1 MPAMSLQGVI
11 FDLDGTLG
19 DTLPVCFAAFRE
31 TFRHYLGRE
40 YGDREIRA
48 MFGPSE
54 EGILQDLLA
63 DRWEEGLRHYLGA
76 YRAAHAQCP
85 APFPGINEV
94 LRDLKRRGIAMAIVT
109 GKGPQSAGISL
120 VALGLED
127 LFDVVEAGSAR
138 GGVKPQAMQR
148 VVAAWG
154 FDLAH
159 VACLGDAPSDIRS
172 AHEIGAIA
180 LGAAWAPTA
189 DHDLLASYNPH
200 ALFRQVSE
208 FAAWVGER

>member
-1 MPAMSLQGVI
+1 MSLQGVI

-48 MFGPSE
+48 MFGPTE

-63 DRWEEGLRHYLGA
+63 DRWEEGLHHYLDA
-76 YRAAHAQCP
+76 YRAAHVQCP
-85 APFPGINEV
+85 APFPGINDV
-94 LRDLKRRGIAMAIVT
+94 LRRLKQRGIPMAIVT
-109 GKGPQSAGISL
+109 GKGPHSAGISL
-120 VALGLED
+120 EALGLAD
-127 LFDVVEAGSAR
+127 LFEVVEAGSAR
-138 GGVKPQAMQR
+138 GGVKPQAMR
-148 VVAAWG
+148 KVVTAWG
-154 FDLAH
+154 LDPTD

-180 LGAAWAPTA
+180 LGAAWASTA
-189 DHDLLASYNPH
+189 DHNLLATHNPH
-200 ALFRQVSE
+200 VLFRQVSE
-208 FAAWVGER
+208 FAAWVEER